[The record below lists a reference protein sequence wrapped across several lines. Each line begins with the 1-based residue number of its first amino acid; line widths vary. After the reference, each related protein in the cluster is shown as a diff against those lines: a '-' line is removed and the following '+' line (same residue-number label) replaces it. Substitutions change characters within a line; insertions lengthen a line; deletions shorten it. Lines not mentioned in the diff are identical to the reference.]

1 MSAVATA
8 PATPRLRVLEGL
20 HLGLPNYWYPIL
32 NAADLAAQPR
42 GVRCFGQDLVVWR
55 DSAGRPVV
63 LHDRCAHRAAR
74 LSAGARE
81 PGRVEGDTITCW
93 YHGWAYDRG
102 GNCVATPG
110 EPPPGR
116 ERLRIQA
123 YPAEERAGLI
133 WMYLGEHAPPLQV
146 LHELEDPAW
155 CMFRTQVTWPTSWLN
170 VLDNLADPMHQ
181 YYLHGRGYTTKR
193 RPPFNR
199 VRIADETDESLRIVQ
214 YLANPDGTVALEEPF
229 GFEMML
235 PGTMRLELLN
245 AAPGGDVRTIMI
257 MTPVD
262 ADTVWVN
269 FFRGRQATGLAR
281 LQWQA
286 IWHLIY
292 RRAVYRIMAQDQ
304 ELLSTMGPLSETRS
318 HEHMT
323 PGDIGVIRWRRLMH
337 RAFDRAQR
345 APEPSPETPS
355 PYGRGSG

>member
-1 MSAVATA
+1 MSAVATMRA
-8 PATPRLRVLEGL
+8 APRLRVLEGL
-20 HLGLPNYWYPIL
+20 QIGLPNYWYPIL
-32 NAADLAAQPR
+32 DAAALQAQPT
-42 GVRCFGQDLVVWR
+42 GVRRFGQDLVVWR
-55 DSAGRPVV
+55 DRAGRPVI

-81 PGRVEGDTITCW
+81 PGRIEGDTITCW
-93 YHGWAYDRG
+93 YHGWAYDRSG
-102 GNCVATPG
+102 TCVGIPG
-110 EPPPGR
+110 EPPPAR
-116 ERLRIQA
+116 ERMRIQA

-133 WMYLGEHAPPLQV
+133 WMFLGEDPTPLQV
-146 LHELEDPAW
+146 LYELEDPAW
-155 CMFRTQVTWPTSWLN
+155 CLFRMQVTWQTNWLN

-199 VRIADETDESLRIVQ
+199 VRITDETDESLRIVQ

-235 PGTMRLELLN
+235 PGVMRLELLN

-262 ADTVWVN
+262 ENSTWVN
-269 FFRGRQATGLAR
+269 FFRGRRATGLAR

-292 RRAVYRIMAQDQ
+292 RRSVSLIMAQDK
-304 ELLSTMGPLSETRS
+304 EMLSTMGPLAETRVR
-318 HEHMT
+318 EHMA
-323 PGDIGVIRWRRLMH
+323 PADIGVIRWRSLMH
-337 RAFDRAQR
+337 RAFDRGQR
-345 APEPSPETPS
+345 VRGEAAAPAVPV
-355 PYGRGSG
+355 